1 MLSFIFRNCGIAAI
15 SLLPTATISRTQVEY
30 STIQTV
36 FGYHR
41 TKCDITVQSTISSRS
56 DIIYFPQLQQ
66 SCNITCAK
74 RKYHCCQR
82 QQYHV
87 HITARSAISLALG
100 APPSAHSH
108 TAIYA
113 VRKFAIFSSEL
124 NSTHFLPF
132 AAIRSPASVCK
143 TLYSNPT
150 ISKSV
155 FATRQSS
162 F

>member
-1 MLSFIFRNCGIAAI
+1 MSLRAQAWQSPAREPMCVTASIARK
-15 SLLPTATISRTQVEY
+15 ISRF
-30 STIQTV
+30 STILTV

-41 TKCDITVQSTISSRS
+41 TKCDITVQSTISPPQAILFS
-56 DIIYFPQLQQ
+56 FPQLQQ
-66 SCNITCAK
+66 SCNITVVSDDNITPALRAYNCTK
-74 RKYHCCQR
+74 CN
-82 QQYHV
+82 
-87 HITARSAISLALG
+87 ITAPLG

>member
-1 MLSFIFRNCGIAAI
+1 MCVTASIARK
-15 SLLPTATISRTQVEY
+15 ISRF
-30 STIQTV
+30 STILTV

-56 DIIYFPQLQQ
+56 DIIYFPQLRHRRNITVV
-66 SCNITCAK
+66 SDDNITHALRAYNCTKCNITC
-74 RKYHCCQR
+74 
-82 QQYHV
+82 
-87 HITARSAISLALG
+87 ALG